1 MQPRLSA
8 RERRTGRLELPR
20 RIKKVTLAIAE
31 DQILRLDRLT
41 IDIRAATGAVITRGE
56 AVRAILDA
64 VPSAEIDV
72 TGVRSESDLRS
83 AIASRLSRVAQDS
96 R

>member
-1 MQPRLSA
+1 M
-8 RERRTGRLELPR
+8 RRC
-20 RIKKVTLAIAE
+20 KKVTLAIGE

-64 VPSAEIDV
+64 VPATEIDV
-72 TGVRSESDLRS
+72 SAVRSESDLRG
-83 AIASRLSRVAQDS
+83 AIMTRLSQI
-96 R
+96 

>member
-1 MQPRLSA
+1 M
-8 RERRTGRLELPR
+8 RRC
-20 RIKKVTLAIAE
+20 IKKVTLALGE

-64 VPSAEIDV
+64 VPSTEIDV
-72 TGVRSESDLRS
+72 AAVRSESDLCC
-83 AIASRLSRVAQDS
+83 AIVTRLSHVVR